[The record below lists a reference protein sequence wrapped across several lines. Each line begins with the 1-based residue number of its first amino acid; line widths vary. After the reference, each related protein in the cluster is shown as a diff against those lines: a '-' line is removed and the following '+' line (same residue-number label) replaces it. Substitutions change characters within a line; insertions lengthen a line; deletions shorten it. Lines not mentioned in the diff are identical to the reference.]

1 MHSYLQSVGL
11 GKYSTKKEI
20 KNLICE
26 ISDDRKIIDKYVE
39 NDTTYVEIN
48 VKLGEHLGIIYYG
61 TEDLDGK
68 FDMDYYFPY
77 ALGMQELEI
86 KDAVVEKQIDN
97 DMYKG
102 VSEDVRFGVSIIF
115 HVINSFEYRKKISED
130 NSDKFPIDIEELI
143 GLSCDGKILLPVS
156 KTEKEIKKTA
166 VALDNRNKLLYAA
179 RQGDEDAMESLTM
192 EDLDT
197 YNMINRRIQS
207 EDLFSIVD
215 SSFMPYGI
223 QCDRYTIV
231 GNIIDINETFND
243 ITGEEMYML
252 YVECKDV
259 PFTVVINKKDLM
271 GEPIAGRRFKGV
283 IWLQGRLSYNK

>member
-20 KNLICE
+20 KKLISE
-26 ISDDRKIIDKYVE
+26 VSDDRMTIERYVE
-39 NDTTYVEIN
+39 NGTTYVEKN
-48 VKLGEHLGIIYYG
+48 LKVGEYVGITYYG
-61 TEDLDGK
+61 TEDQDGN
-68 FDMDYYFPY
+68 FEMDNYFPY
-77 ALGMQELEI
+77 ALGLQELEI
-86 KDAVVEKQIDN
+86 SEVSVEKQIDS

-102 VSEDVRFGVSIIF
+102 VSEDVRLGVSLIF
-115 HVINSFEYRKKISED
+115 HVNNSFEYRKKLSEEPT
-130 NSDKFPIDIEELI
+130 DKFMIDMEELV
-143 GLSCDGKILLPVS
+143 GLSCDGKILFPVS

-179 RQGDEDAMESLTM
+179 RHGDEDAMESLTM

-197 YNMINRRIQS
+197 YNLINKRIRS

-231 GNIIDINETFND
+231 GNIIDVVETSND
-243 ITGEEMYML
+243 ITGEELYML
-252 YVECKDV
+252 YVECKDM
-259 PFTVVINKKDLM
+259 PFTVIINKNDLL
-271 GEPIAGRRFKGV
+271 GEPVAGRRFKGV
-283 IWLQGRLSYNK
+283 IWLQGKLSYNK